1 MPPCTGGRLFRGQCI
16 ISCRFLQS
24 FSYRLAVLEKLHSK
38 THVFSR
44 RWQYYGQKGG
54 EILQTFHCKP
64 RIFYGDGALE
74 QLGRCQGRS
83 VLVVTDR
90 YFAQSGLAQA
100 VGSRVPGASV
110 TVFSEVTPDPSAE
123 LAARGAALCARNGH
137 DVLIALGGG
146 SPMDC
151 AKGIVY
157 VQEQRPLFI
166 AIPTTS
172 GTGSEVTSFS
182 ILSHN
187 GVKHPI
193 VDDALLPDWAILDP
207 SLLQQLP
214 QSLIA
219 DAGMD
224 VLAHCLE
231 AMASKN
237 ASPFSD
243 GYAAMA
249 FRWCYQN
256 LSRSFDGD
264 PSVRGTVHAAATMA
278 GLAFDHAGLGI
289 SHALAHALGGRFH
302 VAHGRLNGI
311 LLPAVLEYNGAACL
325 GQYAELARVAGIEG
339 GTERLLLRNL
349 ITALRR
355 LRRRL
360 HLPETLTAAGIA
372 PADLDS
378 ALDALVTAALADPCC
393 QTNPR
398 TPTRQ
403 DLTDLLRQVR

>member
-1 MPPCTGGRLFRGQCI
+1 M
-16 ISCRFLQS
+16 
-24 FSYRLAVLEKLHSK
+24 
-38 THVFSR
+38 
-44 RWQYYGQKGG
+44 
-54 EILQTFHCKP
+54 
-64 RIFYGDGALE
+64 
-74 QLGRCQGRS
+74 
-83 VLVVTDR
+83 
-90 YFAQSGLAQA
+90 
-100 VGSRVPGASV
+100 
-110 TVFSEVTPDPSAE
+110 
-123 LAARGAALCARNGH
+123 
-137 DVLIALGGG
+137 
-146 SPMDC
+146 
-151 AKGIVY
+151 
-157 VQEQRPLFI
+157 
-166 AIPTTS
+166 
-172 GTGSEVTSFS
+172 TSFS

-231 AMASKN
+231 AMASRN

-264 PSVRGTVHAAATMA
+264 SSVRGTVHAAATMA

-403 DLTDLLRQVR
+403 DLTALLLQVR